1 MRQIEEKQGKTKI
14 YVMPTTHNRFLQLKN
29 MVLSSQEKKK
39 RKLMPSLK
47 IVDWKKVK
55 FETEKKI
62 NKL

>member
-1 MRQIEEKQGKTKI
+1 
-14 YVMPTTHNRFLQLKN
+14 

-55 FETEKKI
+55 FETEK
-62 NKL
+62 NQ